1 MLIINLIQEYYLILK
16 HKVVGFHK
24 PIPEYYQIGEK
35 GDIIMII
42 GINGIWTSLKTI
54 ADYFNKHGYRIHF
67 PVFKTRDPIN
77 KIVDNISEYI
87 DNRNLNNFSI
97 ISHSKGGLISRILL
111 EKYNDRIINVINI
124 STPHKGSIFGY
135 FQKISLNEIKPK
147 SELLKQINK
156 FKTDKIINIYP
167 KFDNLVIPKSS
178 LKLDNARNIKLDI
191 VGHTRILE
199 SKELLKEIDKIL

>member
-1 MLIINLIQEYYLILK
+1 MLIINLIQEYYLIFK

-24 PIPEYYQIGEK
+24 PIPEYYKIGEK

-54 ADYFNKHGYRIHF
+54 ADYFNKQGYRIHF
-67 PVFKTRDPIN
+67 PEFKTRNPIN
-77 KIVDNISEYI
+77 KIVENISEYI
-87 DNRNLNNFSI
+87 DSRNLNNFSI
-97 ISHSKGGLISRILL
+97 ISHSKGGLISRVLL
-111 EKYNDRIINVINI
+111 EKYNDKIINVINI

-135 FQKISLNEIKPK
+135 LEKISLNEIRPSSEFLKKMNSYK
-147 SELLKQINK
+147 SK
-156 FKTDKIINIYP
+156 KIVNIYP
-167 KFDNLVIPKSS
+167 KFDNLVIPNSS

-199 SKELLKEIDKIL
+199 SKELLNEIDKIL